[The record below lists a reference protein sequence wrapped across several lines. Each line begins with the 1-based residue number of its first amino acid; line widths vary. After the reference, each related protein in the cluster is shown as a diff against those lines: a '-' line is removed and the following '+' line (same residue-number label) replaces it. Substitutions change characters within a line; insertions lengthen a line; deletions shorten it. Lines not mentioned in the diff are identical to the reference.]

1 MNKNNRTR
9 ENLRYC
15 KGHNIQTSGSAL
27 GRPKKA
33 TAYNAKQAH
42 ADESERIEVEQC
54 FSLAKCACG
63 MGFVR
68 AKLQETAAHV
78 LAMSVLVLNLRRIQY
93 TLVWLIAL
101 LFGFERPQKK
111 LGFIQ

>member
-68 AKLQETAAHV
+68 AKLQETAARV
-78 LAMSVLVLNLRRIQY
+78 LVMSVLALNLRRIQH
-93 TLVWLIAL
+93 TFLLLRAL
-101 LFGFERPQKK
+101 LLSFKQPQTK
-111 LGFIQ
+111 LGFVQ